1 MVTAVIEEVMTELQ
15 FGKESG
21 KDDILT
27 LPGFDRLH
35 GFSRNDHHDE
45 RCLKCALTR
54 TFTVRDYVAEKNS
67 IKLEYYIADLEP
79 RRIFRNLN
87 ENE

>member
-1 MVTAVIEEVMTELQ
+1 MSKLSCNSGAAVIVQGMTELQ
-15 FGKESG
+15 FRKESC

-27 LPGFDRLH
+27 MPGFDRLH

-54 TFTVRDYVAEKNS
+54 TFTVRDFVAEKM
-67 IKLEYYIADLEP
+67 KVKHE
-79 RRIFRNLN
+79 
-87 ENE
+87 